1 MKRVNVST
9 LKNDLSKY
17 LRRVRK
23 GEAILVLDRDLP
35 IATLAPITA
44 AASPD
49 DLLTA
54 LEAEGIVRRGD
65 PAVLE
70 DWRVP
75 ATTDTAGAGVL
86 DALLED
92 RRSGR

>member
-1 MKRVNVST
+1 MKKVNVST

-17 LRRVRK
+17 LRQVRK

-44 AASPD
+44 AVSPD
-49 DLLTA
+49 DQLAA
-54 LEAEGIVRRGD
+54 LETEGIVRRGD

-75 ATTDTAGAGVL
+75 TKDAGAGVL